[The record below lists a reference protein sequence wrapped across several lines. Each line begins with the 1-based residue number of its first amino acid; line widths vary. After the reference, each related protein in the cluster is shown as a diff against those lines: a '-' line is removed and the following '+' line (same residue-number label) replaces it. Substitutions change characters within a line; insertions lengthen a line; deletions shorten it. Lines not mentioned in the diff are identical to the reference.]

1 MFTMTEA
8 RRTKK
13 EFIKECWFYLL
24 LVLLVLALGLK
35 QASIQH
41 KIAMRFGYYD
51 YTALISAI
59 NPDFALIFQRGIYS
73 SLTYL
78 MTFTY
83 ILIYPGVLI
92 FTILLLIHYREMLLF
107 KRAALMFSLNYLI
120 AFPFF
125 MLFNVSTTGAT
136 LLGVEPLIYE
146 QFPRIC
152 AAITTI
158 DPLDNCFPSL
168 HVAMVF
174 SAFLIIC
181 GTNYRRYKTF
191 MYFAVP
197 ATIFAVL
204 YLGIHWLIDILA
216 GIMLALFTYY
226 LAKTFCKSSRKESFT
241 KRTKLFFF

>member
-1 MFTMTEA
+1 MTEA
-8 RRTKK
+8 RQTKK
-13 EFIKECWFYLL
+13 QLIKEGRYYILLAL
-24 LVLLVLALGLK
+24 LVIALCMK
-35 QASIQH
+35 QISIQD
-41 KIAMRFGYYD
+41 KIVMRFGYYD

-59 NPDFALIFQRGIYS
+59 NPDFALIFQKGIYS

-83 ILIYPGVLI
+83 IIIYPSAVFFTALI
-92 FTILLLIHYREMLLF
+92 LIHYRETVLL

-125 MLFNVSTTGAT
+125 MLFHVSTTGAT
-136 LLGVEPLIYE
+136 LPGVEPLIYE

-152 AAITTI
+152 SAITTI

-181 GTNYRRYKTF
+181 GTNYRRYKIFT
-191 MYFAVP
+191 YFAVP

-204 YLGIHWLIDILA
+204 YLGIHWLIDVFA
-216 GIMLALFTYY
+216 GIALALFTYY
-226 LAKTFCKSSRKESFT
+226 LAKSFCKSSRTISSGTSET
-241 KRTKLFFF
+241 I

>member
-1 MFTMTEA
+1 MTEA
-8 RRTKK
+8 RQTKK
-13 EFIKECWFYLL
+13 QFIKECRFYILLAL
-24 LVLLVLALGLK
+24 LVSALGLK
-35 QASIQH
+35 QIPIQH
-41 KIAMRFGYYD
+41 KIALRFGYYD

-59 NPDFALIFQRGIYS
+59 NPDFALIFQKGIYS

-83 ILIYPGVLI
+83 IIIYPSAVFFTALI
-92 FTILLLIHYREMLLF
+92 LIHYRETLLF
-107 KRAALMFSLNYLI
+107 KRAALVFSLNYLI

-125 MLFNVSTTGAT
+125 MFFHVSTTGAT
-136 LLGVEPLIYE
+136 LPGVEPLIYE

-152 AAITTI
+152 SAITAI

-174 SAFLIIC
+174 SAFLIMC
-181 GTNYRRYKTF
+181 GTNYRRYKIFT
-191 MYFAVP
+191 YFAVP

-216 GIMLALFTYY
+216 GIALALFTYY
-226 LAKTFCKSSRKESFT
+226 LAKSFCKSSQTISSGTSEAI
-241 KRTKLFFF
+241 

>member
-1 MFTMTEA
+1 MTEA
-8 RRTKK
+8 RQTKK
-13 EFIKECWFYLL
+13 QFIKECRSYVFLL
-24 LVLLVLALGLK
+24 LLILVLCLK

-41 KIAMRFGYYD
+41 KIAVRFGYYD
-51 YTALISAI
+51 GTALISTI
-59 NPDFALIFQRGIYS
+59 NPDFSLIFQKGIYS

-83 ILIYPGVLI
+83 IIIYPCALI
-92 FTILLLIHYREMLLF
+92 FTILILVYYRETLLF

-136 LLGVEPLIYE
+136 LQGVEPLIYE

-152 AAITTI
+152 AAITAI

-174 SAFLIIC
+174 SAFLIMC
-181 GTNYRRYKTF
+181 GTNYRRYKIF
-191 MYFAVP
+191 IYFAFP
-197 ATIFAVL
+197 ATLFAVL
-204 YLGIHWLIDILA
+204 YLGIHWLIDIIA
-216 GIMLALFTYY
+216 GITLALFTYY
-226 LAKTFCKSSRKESFT
+226 LAKSINKEKIKSM
-241 KRTKLFFF
+241 

>member
-1 MFTMTEA
+1 MTEA
-8 RRTKK
+8 RQTKK
-13 EFIKECWFYLL
+13 QFIKECRYYILLAL
-24 LVLLVLALGLK
+24 LVIVLCMK

-41 KIAMRFGYYD
+41 KIALRFGYYD

-59 NPDFALIFQRGIYS
+59 NPDFALIFQKGIYS

-78 MTFTY
+78 MTFIY
-83 ILIYPGVLI
+83 IIIYPCAVFFTALI
-92 FTILLLIHYREMLLF
+92 LIHYRETVLF

-125 MLFNVSTTGAT
+125 MFFNVSTTGAT
-136 LLGVEPLIYE
+136 LPGMEPLLYE

-152 AAITTI
+152 AAITAI

-174 SAFLIIC
+174 SAFLIMC
-181 GTNYRRYKTF
+181 GTNYRRYKIF
-191 MYFAVP
+191 IYFAVP
-197 ATIFAVL
+197 ATVFAVL

-216 GIMLALFTYY
+216 GIALALFTYY
-226 LAKTFCKSSRKESFT
+226 LAKSFCKSSQTISSGTSET
-241 KRTKLFFF
+241 I

>member
-1 MFTMTEA
+1 MTEA

-13 EFIKECWFYLL
+13 EFIKECRFYIL
-24 LVLLVLALGLK
+24 LVLLVLALCLK

-41 KIAMRFGYYD
+41 KITMRFGYYD

-59 NPDFALIFQRGIYS
+59 NPDFALIFQKGIYS

-83 ILIYPGVLI
+83 ILIYPCALI
-92 FTILLLIHYREMLLF
+92 FTILLLSHYRETLLF

-125 MLFNVSTTGAT
+125 MFFNVSTTGAT
-136 LLGVEPLIYE
+136 LPGVEPLIYE

-174 SAFLIIC
+174 SAFLIMC
-181 GTNYRRYKTF
+181 GTNYRRYKICI
-191 MYFAVP
+191 YFAVP

-204 YLGIHWLIDILA
+204 YLGVHWLIDVFA
-216 GIMLALFTYY
+216 GIALALFTYY
-226 LAKTFCKSSRKESFT
+226 LAKAFCKSSRTISSGASDA
-241 KRTKLFFF
+241 L

>member
-1 MFTMTEA
+1 MTEA
-8 RRTKK
+8 KQTKK
-13 EFIKECWFYLL
+13 QFIKECRVYILLAL
-24 LVLLVLALGLK
+24 LVSALCLK
-35 QASIQH
+35 QISIQD
-41 KIAMRFGYYD
+41 KIVMRFGYYD

-59 NPDFALIFQRGIYS
+59 NPDFALIFQKGIYT

-78 MTFTY
+78 MTFIY
-83 ILIYPGVLI
+83 VLIYPCVLI
-92 FTILLLIHYREMLLF
+92 FTILILIYYRETVLF

-125 MLFNVSTTGAT
+125 MLFHVSTTGAT
-136 LLGVEPLIYE
+136 LPGVEPLIYE

-152 AAITTI
+152 SAITTI

-181 GTNYRRYKTF
+181 GTNYRRYKIFT
-191 MYFAVP
+191 YFAVP
-197 ATIFAVL
+197 ATVFAVL

-216 GIMLALFTYY
+216 GIALALFTYY
-226 LAKTFCKSSRKESFT
+226 LAKSFCKSSQPISSGASEA
-241 KRTKLFFF
+241 L

>member
-1 MFTMTEA
+1 MTEA
-8 RRTKK
+8 RQTKK
-13 EFIKECWFYLL
+13 QLIKEGRYYILLAL
-24 LVLLVLALGLK
+24 LVIALCMK
-35 QASIQH
+35 QISIQD
-41 KIAMRFGYYD
+41 KIVMRFGYYD

-59 NPDFALIFQRGIYS
+59 NPDFALIFQKGIYL

-83 ILIYPGVLI
+83 IIIYPSAVFFTALI
-92 FTILLLIHYREMLLF
+92 LIHYRETVLF

-125 MLFNVSTTGAT
+125 MLFHVSTTGAT
-136 LLGVEPLIYE
+136 LPGVEPLIYE

-152 AAITTI
+152 TAITTI

-174 SAFLIIC
+174 SAFLIMC
-181 GTNYRRYKTF
+181 GTNYRRYKIFT
-191 MYFAVP
+191 YFAVP

-216 GIMLALFTYY
+216 GIAIALFTYY
-226 LAKTFCKSSRKESFT
+226 LAKSFCKSSRTISSGTSET
-241 KRTKLFFF
+241 I

>member
-1 MFTMTEA
+1 MTEA
-8 RRTKK
+8 RQTKK
-13 EFIKECWFYLL
+13 EFIKECRSYILLAL
-24 LVLLVLALGLK
+24 LVSALGLK
-35 QASIQH
+35 QISIQH
-41 KIAMRFGYYD
+41 KIALRFGYYD

-59 NPDFALIFQRGIYS
+59 NPDFALIFQKGIYS

-83 ILIYPGVLI
+83 IIIYPCVMI
-92 FTILLLIHYREMLLF
+92 FTILLLIHYRETDLF

-136 LLGVEPLIYE
+136 LPGMEPLIYE
-146 QFPRIC
+146 EFPRIC

-174 SAFLIIC
+174 SAFLIIR
-181 GTNYRRYKTF
+181 GTNYRLYKIFTF
-191 MYFAVP
+191 FAVP

-204 YLGIHWLIDILA
+204 YLGIHWLIDVLA
-216 GIMLALFTYY
+216 GIVLAFFTYY
-226 LAKTFCKSSRKESFT
+226 LAKAFCKSSQKESFT
-241 KRTKLFFF
+241 KETDF

>member
-1 MFTMTEA
+1 MTEA

-13 EFIKECWFYLL
+13 EFVKECRYYILLAL
-24 LVLLVLALGLK
+24 LVIALCMK
-35 QASIQH
+35 QISIQD
-41 KIAMRFGYYD
+41 KIVMRFGYYD

-59 NPDFALIFQRGIYS
+59 NPDFALIFQKGIYS

-83 ILIYPGVLI
+83 IIIYPSAVFFTALI
-92 FTILLLIHYREMLLF
+92 LIHYRETLLF

-125 MLFNVSTTGAT
+125 MLFHVSTTGAT
-136 LLGVEPLIYE
+136 LPGVEPLIYE

-152 AAITTI
+152 TAITTI

-174 SAFLIIC
+174 SAFLIMC
-181 GTNYRRYKTF
+181 GTNYRRYRIF
-191 MYFAVP
+191 IYFAFP

-216 GIMLALFTYY
+216 GIAIALFTYY
-226 LAKTFCKSSRKESFT
+226 LAKSFCKSSQTISSGASGA
-241 KRTKLFFF
+241 L

>member
-1 MFTMTEA
+1 MTEV

-24 LVLLVLALGLK
+24 LALLVLALCLK
-35 QASIQH
+35 QVSIQH
-41 KIAMRFGYYD
+41 KITMRFGYYD

-204 YLGIHWLIDILA
+204 YLGVHWLIDVFA
-216 GIMLALFTYY
+216 GIALAIFTYY

>member
-1 MFTMTEA
+1 MTEA
-8 RRTKK
+8 RQTKK
-13 EFIKECWFYLL
+13 QLIKEGRYYILLAL
-24 LVLLVLALGLK
+24 LVIALCMK
-35 QASIQH
+35 QISIQD
-41 KIAMRFGYYD
+41 KIVMRFGYYD

-59 NPDFALIFQRGIYS
+59 NPDFALIFQKGIYS

-83 ILIYPGVLI
+83 IIIYPSAVFFTALI
-92 FTILLLIHYREMLLF
+92 LIHYRETVLL

-125 MLFNVSTTGAT
+125 MLFHVSTTGAT
-136 LLGVEPLIYE
+136 LPGVEPLIYE

-152 AAITTI
+152 TAITTI

-181 GTNYRRYKTF
+181 GTNYRRYKIFT
-191 MYFAVP
+191 YFAVP

-204 YLGIHWLIDILA
+204 YLGIHWLIDVFA
-216 GIMLALFTYY
+216 GIALALFTYY
-226 LAKTFCKSSRKESFT
+226 LAKSFCKSSRTISSGTSET
-241 KRTKLFFF
+241 I

>member
-1 MFTMTEA
+1 MTETKQ
-8 RRTKK
+8 TKK
-13 EFIKECWFYLL
+13 GFIKECQFYMLIPL
-24 LVLLVLALGLK
+24 SILALSLK

-41 KIAMRFGYYD
+41 EIAMRFGYYN

-59 NPDFALIFQRGIYS
+59 NPDFALIFQKGIYS

-83 ILIYPGVLI
+83 VIIYPCAVF
-92 FTILLLIHYREMLLF
+92 FTFLTLFYYRDTLLF

-136 LLGVEPLIYE
+136 LPGVEPLLYE
-146 QFPRIC
+146 EFPRIC
-152 AAITTI
+152 TAITAI

-181 GTNYRRYKTF
+181 GTNYRRYRIFT
-191 MYFAVP
+191 YFAVP

-204 YLGIHWLIDILA
+204 YLGIHWLIDVFA
-216 GIMLALFTYY
+216 GIVLALFTYS
-226 LAKTFCKSSRKESFT
+226 LAKSFCKSSQTIASGASDT
-241 KRTKLFFF
+241 L

>member
-1 MFTMTEA
+1 MTEA
-8 RRTKK
+8 RQTKK
-13 EFIKECWFYLL
+13 GFIKECRSYVFLL
-24 LVLLVLALGLK
+24 LLILALCLK

-41 KIAMRFGYYD
+41 KIVMRFGYYD
-51 YTALISAI
+51 GTALISAI
-59 NPDFALIFQRGIYS
+59 NPDFALIFQKGIYS

-83 ILIYPGVLI
+83 IIIYPCALI
-92 FTILLLIHYREMLLF
+92 FTILILIHYRETLLF

-136 LLGVEPLIYE
+136 LPGVAPLIYE

-152 AAITTI
+152 SAITAI

-174 SAFLIIC
+174 SAFLIMC
-181 GTNYRRYKTF
+181 GTNYRRYKIF
-191 MYFAVP
+191 IYFAFP
-197 ATIFAVL
+197 ATLFAVL

-216 GIMLALFTYY
+216 GMALALFTYY
-226 LAKTFCKSSRKESFT
+226 LAKSFCKSSQTISSGTYET
-241 KRTKLFFF
+241 I

>member
-1 MFTMTEA
+1 MTEA
-8 RRTKK
+8 RQTKK
-13 EFIKECWFYLL
+13 QLIKEGRYYILLAL
-24 LVLLVLALGLK
+24 LVIALCMK
-35 QASIQH
+35 QISIQD
-41 KIAMRFGYYD
+41 KIVMRFGYYD

-59 NPDFALIFQRGIYS
+59 NPDFALIFQKGIYS

-83 ILIYPGVLI
+83 IIIYPSAVFFTALI
-92 FTILLLIHYREMLLF
+92 LIHYRETVLL

-125 MLFNVSTTGAT
+125 MLFHVSTTGAT
-136 LLGVEPLIYE
+136 LPGVEPLIYE

-152 AAITTI
+152 SAITTI

-174 SAFLIIC
+174 SAFLIMC
-181 GTNYRRYKTF
+181 GTNYRRYKIFT
-191 MYFAVP
+191 YFAVP

-216 GIMLALFTYY
+216 GIALALFTYY
-226 LAKTFCKSSRKESFT
+226 LAKSFCKSLQTISSGTSET
-241 KRTKLFFF
+241 I

>member
-1 MFTMTEA
+1 MTEA
-8 RRTKK
+8 RQTKK
-13 EFIKECWFYLL
+13 EFIKECRYYILLAL
-24 LVLLVLALGLK
+24 LVIALCMK
-35 QASIQH
+35 QISIQD
-41 KIAMRFGYYD
+41 KIVMRFGYYD

-59 NPDFALIFQRGIYS
+59 NPDFALIFQKGIYS

-83 ILIYPGVLI
+83 IIIYPSAVFFTALI
-92 FTILLLIHYREMLLF
+92 LIHYRETLLF

-125 MLFNVSTTGAT
+125 MLFHVSTTGAT
-136 LLGVEPLIYE
+136 LPGVEPLIYE

-152 AAITTI
+152 TAITTI

-174 SAFLIIC
+174 SAFLIMC
-181 GTNYRRYKTF
+181 GTNYRRYRIF
-191 MYFAVP
+191 IYFAFP

-216 GIMLALFTYY
+216 GIAIALFTYY
-226 LAKTFCKSSRKESFT
+226 LAKSFCKSSQTISSGASGA
-241 KRTKLFFF
+241 L